1 MSKFDPDT
9 RRVVVTGMG
18 VCTSLGAALD
28 EFWKNIVSGKS
39 GISRIEAFDTTDYP
53 CHIAGEIKGFNP
65 VEHFKNSKEARRTD
79 RFTQFAMAASNSAIH
94 DSGADLER
102 LDRDRIGV
110 MIGSGI
116 GGLLTIEDQ
125 HTILMTK
132 GPKRISPFMI
142 PMLIINM
149 ASGMV
154 SMAYNLRGP
163 NVAHVSACT
172 TSAHAIGEAFRN
184 IKWGDADMIVSGGSE
199 SPITKLSLSGF
210 GNMQALS
217 GRDDEPARASRP
229 FDVDRDG
236 FVMAEG
242 AGILI
247 LEELEHAKKRGA
259 KIYCEIAGYGLCAD
273 AHHMSAP
280 DPEGRGAARSMRMAL
295 ESAGVRPEQIDYINA
310 HGTSTLQGDICET
323 MAIKS
328 VFGDHAKK
336 LMVSSTKSMTGHLL
350 GAAGAVEMVICAK
363 VLENNLVPPTIN
375 LDKPDP
381 LCDLDYVPHTARE
394 AKINIIAT
402 NSFGFGGHN
411 ATLVA
416 KKFAR

>member
-1 MSKFDPDT
+1 MTSSNNR

-18 VCTSLGAALD
+18 VCTALSLDL
-28 EFWKNIVSGKS
+28 ETFWNAILAGQS
-39 GISRIEAFDTTDYP
+39 GISRIEAFDTSDYP
-53 CHIAGEIKGFNP
+53 CHIAGEIKNFNP
-65 VEHFKNSKEARRTD
+65 QEHFKSPKEARRAD
-79 RFTQFAMAASNSAIH
+79 RFSQFAMAASNKAIR
-94 DSGADLER
+94 DAGLDLEH

-125 HTILMTK
+125 HTVLMTK
-132 GPKRISPFMI
+132 GPKRVSPFMI

-149 ASGMV
+149 ASGLV

-163 NVAHVSACT
+163 NMAHVSACT
-172 TSAHAIGEAFRN
+172 TSAHSIGEAFETIVR
-184 IKWGDADMIVSGGSE
+184 GDAEIIVSGGSE

-217 GRDDEPARASRP
+217 GRSDEPTKASRP
-229 FDVDRDG
+229 FDRDRDG

-242 AGILI
+242 AGIVI

-259 KIYCEIAGYGLCAD
+259 KIYCELAGYGLSAD

-295 ESAGVRPEQIDYINA
+295 NSAGIAPAQIDYINA
-310 HGTSTLQGDICET
+310 HGTSTPQGDICET
-323 MAIKS
+323 QAVKT
-328 VFGDHAKK
+328 VFGEHAKK

-350 GAAGAVEMVICAK
+350 GAAGAVEAIICAK
-363 VLENNLVPPTIN
+363 VLQTGAVPPTIN
-375 LDKPDP
+375 LDHPDP
-381 LCDLDYVPHTARE
+381 QCDLDYVPHQARQ
-394 AKINIIAT
+394 ADVKWIAS

-416 KKFAR
+416 RKWEG

>member
-1 MSKFDPDT
+1 MTKMDPNT
-9 RRVVVTGMG
+9 RRIVVTGMG
-18 VCTSLGAALD
+18 VCTSLGAGLD
-28 EFWKNIVSGKS
+28 EFWQNIISGKS

-53 CHIAGEIKGFNP
+53 CRIAGEIKHFNP
-65 VEHFKNSKEARRTD
+65 VEHFKNPKDARRTD
-79 RFTQFAMAASNSAIH
+79 RFTQFAMAASNSAIR
-94 DSGADLER
+94 DAGLDFER

-125 HTILMTK
+125 HTVLMTK

-163 NVAHVSACT
+163 NIAHVSACT

-184 IKWGDADMIVSGGSE
+184 IKWGDSDIMVCGGSE

-217 GRDDEPARASRP
+217 GRNNDPARASRP
-229 FDVDRDG
+229 FDADRDG

-259 KIYCEIAGYGLCAD
+259 RVYCEIAGYGLSAD

-280 DPEGRGAARSMRMAL
+280 DPQGRGAARSMRLAL
-295 ESAGVRPEQIDYINA
+295 DAAGVRPEEVDYINA
-310 HGTSTLQGDICET
+310 HGTSTPQGDICET
-323 MAIKS
+323 MAIKA

-363 VLENNLVPPTIN
+363 TLENDRVPPTIN
-375 LDKPDP
+375 LNNPDP

-394 AKINIIAT
+394 AEINVIVT

-416 KKFAR
+416 KKFN

>member
-1 MSKFDPDT
+1 MDS

-18 VCTSLGAALD
+18 VCTALGMTVDDL
-28 EFWKNIVSGKS
+28 WKNILAGKS
-39 GISRIEAFDTTDYP
+39 GISRIEAFDTTQYP

-65 VEHFKNSKEARRTD
+65 VEHFKNPKEARRTD
-79 RFTQFAMAASNSAIH
+79 RFTQFAMAASNSALRDCGI
-94 DSGADLER
+94 DLEKAN
-102 LDRDRIGV
+102 RDRIGV

-132 GPKRISPFMI
+132 GPKRVSPFMI

-172 TSAHAIGEAFRN
+172 TSAHAIGEAFRS

-210 GNMQALS
+210 GNMQALT
-217 GRDDEPARASRP
+217 GRNDEPTKASRP
-229 FDVDRDG
+229 FDVNRDG

-247 LEELEHAKKRGA
+247 LEELEHAKARGA
-259 KIYCEIAGYGLCAD
+259 KIYCELTGYAMTAD

-280 DPEGRGAARSMRMAL
+280 DPEGRGAARSMRNAI
-295 ESAGVRPEQIDYINA
+295 ESAGIRPDEIDYVNA
-310 HGTSTLQGDICET
+310 HGTSTPQGDICET

-328 VFGDHAKK
+328 VFGDHVKK

-363 VLENNLVPPTIN
+363 VLENDMVPPTIN
-375 LDKPDP
+375 LDNPDP
-381 LCDLDYVPHTARE
+381 LCDLDYVPHTARQ
-394 AKINIIAT
+394 ARINTIAT

-416 KKFAR
+416 KKFK

>member
-1 MSKFDPDT
+1 MTKMDPNT
-9 RRVVVTGMG
+9 RRIVVTGMG
-18 VCTSLGAALD
+18 VCTSLGAGLD
-28 EFWKNIVSGKS
+28 EFWQNIISGKS

-53 CHIAGEIKGFNP
+53 CRIAGEIKHFNP
-65 VEHFKNSKEARRTD
+65 VEHFKNPKDARRTD
-79 RFTQFAMAASNSAIH
+79 RFTQFAMAASNSAIR
-94 DSGADLER
+94 DAGLDFER

-125 HTILMTK
+125 HTVLMTK

-163 NVAHVSACT
+163 NIAHVSACT

-184 IKWGDADMIVSGGSE
+184 IKWGDSDIMVCGGSE

-217 GRDDEPARASRP
+217 GRNDDPARASRP
-229 FDVDRDG
+229 FDADRDG

-259 KIYCEIAGYGLCAD
+259 RVYCEIAGYGLSAD

-280 DPEGRGAARSMRMAL
+280 DPQGRGAARSMRLAL
-295 ESAGVRPEQIDYINA
+295 DAAGVRPEEVDYINA
-310 HGTSTLQGDICET
+310 HGTSTPQGDICET
-323 MAIKS
+323 MAIKA

-363 VLENNLVPPTIN
+363 MLENDRVPPTIN
-375 LDKPDP
+375 LNNPDP

-394 AKINIIAT
+394 AEINVIVT

-416 KKFAR
+416 KKFN